1 MGSSGPTL
9 EVISSYN
16 HEVMHYYN
24 STTKEFI
31 ASICN
36 KFKALID
43 GVTYEFE
50 VPLEGRYWFVKNF
63 RIARRFFRLDKSN
76 AVINFS
82 RDGIVVLYRG
92 KIFFFEFLSRRLNLV
107 GKLKQSRNVLHGGI
121 AVTKEG
127 IFFGEYGANPQRHSV
142 PVWKSANDGRTW
154 SVVFEFEE
162 KSIKHVHGVYVDPFS
177 RDLWI
182 PTGDFQNEC
191 FVFQIKNKDFDQIVK
206 HGDGTQ
212 NWRPV
217 SMFFT
222 DREIIWAM
230 DSQLESSCLQVFNR
244 ETKQLNKK
252 REFDGPVWYSKH
264 FQDGSA
270 ILQTTVEIGP
280 GVKSNFSH
288 LYFSEDLSEWKEV
301 IRFRKDW
308 FPMRYFKF
316 GVVAFADGPQNS
328 DDFVLF
334 GEALQGMD
342 GRVIRASIVR

>member
-1 MGSSGPTL
+1 
-9 EVISSYN
+9 
-16 HEVMHYYN
+16 MHYYN
-24 STTKEFI
+24 SLTKEFI
-31 ASICN
+31 SSRCN
-36 KFKALID
+36 QFTALIN
-43 GVTYEFE
+43 GVTYEFK
-50 VPLEGRYWFVKNF
+50 VPLEQKYIFVKNF
-63 RIARRFFRLDKSN
+63 RLARRALRLDKSN
-76 AVINFS
+76 ACINFK

-92 KIFFFEFLSRRLNLV
+92 EIFFFEFLSKQLSLV
-107 GKLKQSRNVLHGGI
+107 GALKQSRNVLHGGI
-121 AVTKEG
+121 AVSREG
-127 IFFGEYGANPQRHSV
+127 IFFGEYGANPNRNSV
-142 PVWKSANDGRTW
+142 PVWKSDDDGRTW
-154 SVVFEFEE
+154 SIIFEFR
-162 KSIKHVHGVYVDPFS
+162 KNTIKHVHGVYVDPFS
-177 RDLWI
+177 SDLWI

-191 FVFQIKNKDFDQIVK
+191 FVFQVKNKDFSQIEK
-206 HGDGTQ
+206 HGDGSQ
-212 NWRPV
+212 KWRPV
-217 SMFFT
+217 SMFFKSE
-222 DREIIWAM
+222 EILWVM

-244 ETKQLNKK
+244 KTKQLEAK

-280 GVKSNFSH
+280 GVKSDFSH

-316 GVVAFADGPQNS
+316 GVVAFADGPQNP